1 MAHDSRPD
9 ISDRAQRLL
18 ELSDELKDL
27 SFVVQQHAA
36 SGLELPDDLLK
47 RNHELIEQCDRMASE
62 MLRLRSM

>member
-1 MAHDSRPD
+1 M
-9 ISDRAQRLL
+9 
-18 ELSDELKDL
+18 
-27 SFVVQQHAA
+27 VQQLAA